1 MRFVIIIFNLVLLV
15 CDLHILLFTSRP
27 QVLICTTFCRLRTRL
42 LKKVVAMPRTM
53 RTATWM
59 TWTVGFGLLKIED
72 GRLVAALMADALFSL
87 LM

>member
-1 MRFVIIIFNLVLLV
+1 
-15 CDLHILLFTSRP
+15 
-27 QVLICTTFCRLRTRL
+27 VLICTTFCRLRLRTRL
-42 LKKVVAMPRTM
+42 LKKAVVTPRTM

-72 GRLVAALMADALFSL
+72 GRLVAAFMADALFCL